1 MDAAG
6 AFARESPPRRLVVSG
21 EALREGLV
29 WIAVVSSFFVMFEP
43 AAYDLMLVGA
53 LVLFAFTGLK
63 LPRVLLPFLALVIL
77 YQLGAATALTKIYD
91 QPKTTTWT
99 IVGAFLA
106 MTGVFFSLFLA
117 ERTEARARLI
127 ANAWVIAGVIGGAL
141 AIVGYFRLAP
151 FSESLLLYGR
161 AKGAFKDPNVFGPHL
176 IFPALIL
183 IQRLYSSNWKGSLL
197 TLVPLGI
204 IVSGVLLSFSR
215 GAWGHMV
222 ASTALMT
229 ALTLLV
235 APSPGRRAR
244 ILVTCIAAAAAAALL
259 IVALL
264 QIPAVGKLFLER
276 AQIEQS
282 YDTGYGGRFT
292 NHTIGW
298 RLALEE
304 PFGIGIFQFA
314 KLVGIDVHNTYLN
327 GFLSYGWLGGLS
339 LIALT
344 ALTVF
349 YGFRYVLTPAPWR
362 PVFICA
368 FSTWSVL
375 MIEAAIIDVDHWR
388 HQWALLGMTW
398 GFVAA
403 NAALERKRQRAGDR
417 DLRASISPGPATAP

>member
-1 MDAAG
+1 MSAVG
-6 AFARESPPRRLVVSG
+6 ALDRAPPRGLTIS
-21 EALREGLV
+21 REGLRESIV
-29 WIAVVSSFFVMFEP
+29 WIAVVTSFFVMFEP
-43 AAYDLMLVGA
+43 AAYDLLIVGA
-53 LVLFAFTGLK
+53 LVLFAFTGLR
-63 LPRVLLPFLALVIL
+63 LPRVLLPFLLLVIL
-77 YQLGAATALTKIYD
+77 YQLGAVIALIKIYD
-91 QPKTTTWT
+91 QPKTMMWT
-99 IVGAFLA
+99 IVGVFLA
-106 MTGVFFSLFLA
+106 ATGVFFSLFLV
-117 ERTEARARLI
+117 ERTEIRARLI
-127 ANAWVIAGVIGGAL
+127 SNAWIIAGAISGAL
-141 AIVGYFRLAP
+141 AIIGYFHLAP

-161 AKGAFKDPNVFGPHL
+161 AKGAFKDPNVYAPHL

-183 IQRLYSSNWKGSLL
+183 IQRLYSANFRTSLM
-197 TLVPLGI
+197 TLVPLGL
-204 IVSGVLLSFSR
+204 VVAGVLLSFSR
-215 GAWGHMV
+215 GSWGHLI

-229 ALTLLV
+229 ALTILA

-244 ILVTCIAAAAAAALL
+244 ILVTCIAAVGAAALL
-259 IVALL
+259 IIALL
-264 QIPAVGKLFLER
+264 QIPSVEQLFLER
-276 AQIEQS
+276 AVLEKS

-298 RLALEE
+298 RVVLDQPL
-304 PFGIGIFQFA
+304 GIGIFQFA

-417 DLRASISPGPATAP
+417 DLRASMSPGPATAP